1 MAWIKV
7 LCEEGGILFHRAFPT
22 VKPYIKAFTHS
33 EEVVRWSQPM
43 MECVK
48 IFAHS
53 AMGEVFECQNVNNG
67 GIYDHIGH

>member
-1 MAWIKV
+1 MV
-7 LCEEGGILFHRAFPT
+7 
-22 VKPYIKAFTHS
+22 
-33 EEVVRWSQPM
+33 
-43 MECVK
+43 ECVK